1 MCVTTA
7 NRAKGHGR
15 QRGPGR
21 ELASWAA
28 STRWTPQLSHRGGGG
43 LCSHG
48 SPSPTH
54 TPRGLLRRTGRPPGA
69 RPGVPAHGGSSV
81 RRAPVLA
88 STGKG
93 AGRLASG
100 RWAGRPSPP
109 RHGDL
114 QTGRRPCSVLP
125 QRSPLTLGMLALVAG
140 HHGSQRKNGRTRGL

>member
-1 MCVTTA
+1 MSPQPTVPRDTA
-7 NRAKGHGR
+7 GKGAPAVSWPAGPRRPGGR
-15 QRGPGR
+15 RSCLTAG
-21 ELASWAA
+21 AA
-28 STRWTPQLSHRGGGG
+28 G

-48 SPSPTH
+48 SPPPHTH

-69 RPGVPAHGGSSV
+69 RPGAPAHGGSSV

-93 AGRLASG
+93 AGRLVSG
-100 RWAGRPSPP
+100 RWAGRPSPL